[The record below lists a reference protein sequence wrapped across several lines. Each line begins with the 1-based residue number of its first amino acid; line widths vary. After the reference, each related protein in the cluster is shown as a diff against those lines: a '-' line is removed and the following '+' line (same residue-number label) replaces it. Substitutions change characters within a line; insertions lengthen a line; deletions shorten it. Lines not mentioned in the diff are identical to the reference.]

1 MYDKITGRL
10 AKTIV
15 IFLTGLVT
23 GTISGAYLM
32 KKDEKEDD
40 GEILASRIVNYVGD
54 EPPTE

>member
-32 KKDEKEDD
+32 RKDEKDDVTEDSHPID
-40 GEILASRIVNYVGD
+40 AVN
-54 EPPTE
+54 P